1 MSNPLNE
8 QIAQL
13 ISEIMKLEAERDA
26 HRKRME
32 GIGLLSDIAEE
43 SREKHRS
50 EFIKLDEFTRKIDFS
65 RQKLIS
71 MELLMLDN
79 SIKSLQSTMGQVDGS
94 VKALQ
99 TTAVQTLTSSKK
111 LERLT
116 NILIFVTILLAII
129 GIYNISIVLYPTN
142 PLVGWTGTLGSGVLI
157 VYALLRFLPVLRKKA

>member
-79 SIKSLQSTMGQVDGS
+79 SIKSLQSGTYSYPGGH
-94 VKALQ
+94 A
-99 TTAVQTLTSSKK
+99 TA
-111 LERLT
+111 
-116 NILIFVTILLAII
+116 IL
-129 GIYNISIVLYPTN
+129 
-142 PLVGWTGTLGSGVLI
+142 
-157 VYALLRFLPVLRKKA
+157 